1 MGGGGCYVCKSEE
14 DCEKELLQC
23 REALSR
29 IEHITEQEK
38 VSEKAIGYIHNVC
51 ETVLKDKRPKH
62 TNIPSFD
69 AESNCACGCSIG
81 KCGCPEGCKCG
92 CNHKKG
98 GAKWAQAESFG
109 AESDLK
115 VIDYTIQDGRLEI
128 EVEYEGEIIN
138 FRNCIAK
145 SVKRAKDAESFE
157 AESFNDLDYES
168 EQWS

>member
-69 AESNCACGCSIG
+69 AESKCACGCSIG
-81 KCGCPEGCKCG
+81 KCGCDEGCKCG

-109 AESDLK
+109 AEVCPCGCAMKGCVCSSSCK
-115 VIDYTIQDGRLEI
+115 
-128 EVEYEGEIIN
+128 GE
-138 FRNCIAK
+138 CLG
-145 SVKRAKDAESFE
+145 AESFS